1 MCNQP
6 TATCLC
12 MKDLDFY
19 PLNRLLVHLLLVLG
33 TDARAVAPTK
43 PLNSQE
49 RLLAGGSA
57 RFGAQL
63 IMCTKCSVESTH
75 AFLASDVLY
84 VCACLRQIL
93 PMP

>member
-1 MCNQP
+1 
-6 TATCLC
+6 

-19 PLNRLLVHLLLVLG
+19 PLNRLLVLLLLVLG

-63 IMCTKCSVESTH
+63 IMCT
-75 AFLASDVLY
+75 
-84 VCACLRQIL
+84 QITL
-93 PMP
+93 